1 MGEETERNRVLRAL
15 SDMLEKGAR
24 LQADIEAQRPL
35 ERESFENEVQE
46 NHSEV
51 QFLQEIVRRVLE
63 GSMSETDAG
72 QWISEMDQE
81 IEKRFRRQMSDVGVP
96 PADVERAIQEVRE
109 RWAKKE
115 E

>member
-15 SDMLEKGAR
+15 NDMLEKGAR
-24 LQADIEAQRPL
+24 LQAEIEALIPQ
-35 ERESFENEVQE
+35 EREIFENEVRE

-51 QFLQEIVRRVLE
+51 QFLHEIVRRVLE
-63 GSMSETDAG
+63 GSMSEMDAG
-72 QWISEMDQE
+72 QWSCEMDQE
-81 IEKRFRRQMSDVGVP
+81 IERRFRRQMSDAGVP

-109 RWAKKE
+109 RWANKE

>member
-15 SDMLEKGAR
+15 NDILEKGAR
-24 LQADIEAQRPL
+24 LQAEIEALSHQEPGI
-35 ERESFENEVQE
+35 FEKEQQE

-51 QFLQEIVRRVLE
+51 QFLREIVRRVLE

-72 QWISEMDQE
+72 QWSREMDQE
-81 IEKRFRRQMSDVGVP
+81 IEKRFRRQMGDAGVP

-109 RWAKKE
+109 RSGK
-115 E
+115 

>member
-15 SDMLEKGAR
+15 NDILEKGAR
-24 LQADIEAQRPL
+24 LQAEIEALSRQ
-35 ERESFENEVQE
+35 ERGIFEKEEQE

-51 QFLQEIVRRVLE
+51 QFLREIVRRVLE

-72 QWISEMDQE
+72 RWSGWMDQE
-81 IEKRFRRQMSDVGVP
+81 IEKRFRRQMSDAGVP

-109 RWAKKE
+109 RLGK
-115 E
+115 